1 MPIFLAALIGA
12 LVDVAGTLVGRVLVS
27 LGIGYAT
34 YSGVDTSV
42 GWAKSQVLGAIGGL
56 PGAAIQIA
64 GMLHLGSVISIM
76 CSALLVRLTMQGLTG
91 GTLKKMI
98 HK

>member
-1 MPIFLAALIGA
+1 MPIFLASLIGA

-27 LGIGYAT
+27 LGLGYAT
-34 YSGVDTSV
+34 YSGIDTSI
-42 GWAKSQVLGAIGGL
+42 GWAKTQVLSAISGL
-56 PGAAIQIA
+56 PAASIQIA

-76 CSALLVRLTMQGLTG
+76 ASALLVRLTMQGLAG